1 VTKDNKAWLNICY
14 AIFAILVGYVCNKTV
29 LLVGSRFGWVERYDE
44 WYPIVSIVASMLF
57 GGYLVYWLNSSKERS
72 EYYLNTV
79 EEVTKVRWPTM
90 PDVKRMTIVVV
101 IVVGI
106 FSVIL
111 SVFDIAWTK
120 SLQLLLP

>member
-1 VTKDNKAWLNICY
+1 MTKDNKAWLNICY
-14 AIFAILVGYVCNKTV
+14 TVLAILAGYVCNKTS
-29 LLVGSRFGWVERYDE
+29 LLVGSRFGWSERYDE
-44 WYPIVSIVASMLF
+44 WYPFVSIVVSMLL
-57 GGYLVYWLNSSKERS
+57 GVSLVYWLNFSKERS

-101 IVVGI
+101 VVVGI
-106 FSVIL
+106 FAVIL
-111 SVFDIAWTK
+111 SIFDIAWTK